1 MADRSQTVLIVAAH
15 PDDELLGCGGAI
27 ARHAREGAKVYVLFM
42 TDGVGARGATGGE
55 AARRKSAEAALKIL
69 GAEAPMFLDFPDNAM
84 DGVPLLDIVK
94 KIEEA
99 VARVKPSIVYTHHG
113 GDLNVDHQ
121 VTHRAIMT
129 ACRPLPGS
137 SVRAIYG
144 FEVLS
149 STEWSLA
156 PFHPARFVGIDI
168 ELKLKAL
175 REYHQEMRE
184 APHARSY
191 EAVRALAVVR
201 GASAGLPA
209 AEGFSVLRLVEV

>member
-1 MADRSQTVLIVAAH
+1 MTSRTDTVLVVAAH
-15 PDDELLGCGGAI
+15 PDDELLGCGGTI
-27 ARHAREGAKVYVLFM
+27 ARHARDGAKVHVLFM
-42 TDGVGARGATGGE
+42 TDGVGARGSSGGE

-69 GAEAPMFLDFPDNAM
+69 GAEAPVFLNFPDNAM
-84 DGVPLLDIVK
+84 DGVALLDIVK
-94 KIEEA
+94 KVEETF
-99 VARVKPSIVYTHHG
+99 ARVKPTIVYTHHG

-121 VTHRAIMT
+121 VTHRATMT
-129 ACRPLPGS
+129 ACRPLPGF

-149 STEWSLA
+149 STEWSLT
-156 PFHPARFVGIDI
+156 PFQPSRFVAIDI

-191 EAVRALAVVR
+191 EAVKALAVVR

-209 AEGFSVLRLVEV
+209 AEAFSVLRLVDA

>member
-1 MADRSQTVLIVAAH
+1 MTGRSDTVLVVAAH
-15 PDDELLGCGGAI
+15 PDDELLGCGGTI
-27 ARHAREGAKVYVLFM
+27 ARHAREGAKVHVLFM
-42 TDGVGARGATGGE
+42 TDGVGARGSSVGE

-69 GAEAPMFLDFPDNAM
+69 GAEAPVFLNFPDNAM
-84 DGVPLLDIVK
+84 DGVVLLDIVK
-94 KIEEA
+94 KVEET
-99 VARVKPSIVYTHHG
+99 VARVKPTIVYAHHG

-121 VTHRAIMT
+121 ATHRATMT

-149 STEWSLA
+149 STEWSLT
-156 PFHPARFVGIDI
+156 PFQPARFAGIDI

-191 EAVRALAVVR
+191 EAVKALAVVR

-209 AEGFSVLRLVEV
+209 AEAFSVLRLVEV